1 MYVVK
6 LMKTIKYLIA
16 IFMVKEIIRTFME
29 VIIMMK
35 WIVIIV
41 IAFIVFCVIATL
53 VSDSDQPT
61 KPKNPPVTH
70 KNPSASTGNTW
81 IDTPQRQV
89 AARNAAVQMNSH
101 KMNNSGVQAVQIKR
115 VVNQYNVN
123 VDISA
128 LNSAQDRITKICAH
142 AERIRSEI
150 ERHRND
156 SRYLINLYRT
166 GVGVSN
172 EAYALRNEIKSLKD
186 TLYRLSR
193 SNTSL
198 KPLFNQV
205 NAFYNS
211 VYADEVELNNR
222 NRILRTYIGNN
233 FGPFESKWNAAIEMK
248 IKAKRS

>member
-1 MYVVK
+1 
-6 LMKTIKYLIA
+6 
-16 IFMVKEIIRTFME
+16 
-29 VIIMMK
+29 MMK

-41 IAFIVFCVIATL
+41 IVVIVLSIIVSL
-53 VSDSDQPT
+53 VSDSDQGSKGKT
-61 KPKNPPVTH
+61 PPVVPKTT
-70 KNPSASTGNTW
+70 PAPTSSTW
-81 IDTPQRQV
+81 VDTPQRQV
-89 AARNAAVQMNSH
+89 AARNAAVQMDAH
-101 KMNNSGVQAVQIKR
+101 KMNNSGAQAVQIKR
-115 VVNQYNVN
+115 VVNQYNINVN
-123 VDISA
+123 ISA
-128 LNSAQDRITKICAH
+128 LNSAQERITKICAH

-150 ERHRND
+150 ERHRNE

-166 GVGVSN
+166 GVGISN
-172 EAYALRNEIKSLKD
+172 EAYALRNELKSLKD
-186 TLYRLSR
+186 TLYKLSR